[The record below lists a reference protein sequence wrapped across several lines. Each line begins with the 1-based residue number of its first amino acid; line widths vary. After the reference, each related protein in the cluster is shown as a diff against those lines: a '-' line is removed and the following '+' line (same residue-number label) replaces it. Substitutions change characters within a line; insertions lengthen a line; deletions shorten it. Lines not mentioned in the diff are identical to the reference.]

1 MRENEDQP
9 KLLMKTFKD
18 HLVLIVSKALEI
30 IIPFNAGLKVSPFLR
45 TLWEREG
52 IVIIFK

>member
-18 HLVLIVSKALEI
+18 HLVPTVSKAFEI
-30 IIPFNAGLKVSPFLR
+30 IISFNAGLEHFGK
-45 TLWEREG
+45 EKAG
-52 IVIIFK
+52 